1 MDQRSVAAK
10 TWEGQHGAESP
21 DGVDDG
27 LTQLRR
33 WSDCMGR
40 QPGRADTA
48 RESAYRAALDVATA
62 TLKAYDG
69 GTATHSDDVIT
80 LSLALGQEL
89 DIEASQRPYLLAAAE
104 LHDIGKVGIPS
115 DVLRKA
121 GPLEEAEWA
130 AMREHTVT
138 GERILG
144 AVPELS
150 EVARIVRHCHER
162 WDGDGYPDGLRG
174 EQIPLAARIVFCADA
189 FHAIRCARP
198 YRIGSSAAAALAEVR
213 AHSGTQFDPDVVDAL
228 GRVTERLRKRRRTN
242 GWISGGK
249 RSQRLAAL
257 LLALAVSGSAVAS
270 TGGFQH
276 LPFAGGDEKGS
287 SAGPLVDCGPANCV
301 DTGLLPG
308 AALERLGLRPPRA
321 TGGVPGRRLGQ
332 EAPGRR
338 FVSDGPGRRFR
349 SPGTSPPDDGSSP
362 GLRGDGLGGADGG
375 QPGSGTGDGDTNSGA
390 DGGHGGGAGPVVV
403 PGSPSTPDG
412 PVQAPPPPAR
422 PPPSVRLPSVPAL
435 PVQVPAI
442 EVPNVPELPRRPLP

>member
-10 TWEGQHGAESP
+10 TWEGHHGAVSP

-27 LTQLRR
+27 LTQLRQ

-257 LLALAVSGSAVAS
+257 LLALAVSGSAVGS

-301 DTGLLPG
+301 DTGLPPG

-422 PPPSVRLPSVPAL
+422 PPPSVRLPSLPLLPIPVP
-435 PVQVPAI
+435 PI
-442 EVPNVPELPRRPLP
+442 EVPNLPELPRLPKP